1 MRIVRQL
8 LTESTLLA
16 LTGGGLGLL
25 IAKLGTAAA
34 IATMPRGMPR
44 AEEIGLDLRVL
55 LFTVLIS
62 ITAGIVFGLAPAL
75 RTRHVE
81 IAGDLKE
88 SARTVAGSR
97 NRTQSVFVVLEMAMA
112 LVLLI
117 GAGLMIRTLFVLWG
131 TNPGFDPHNV
141 MTFSVSSPS
150 SLLKEDPAGIRL
162 FFRQMHNKL
171 ASIPGVQSVSLSYGA
186 DPMNGDDE
194 LYFSFPGRP
203 RPVHV
208 ADLSMALAYI
218 VEPQYLK
225 TLHIALLR
233 GRFLS
238 DSDSEHSAAVVVI
251 DQTLAEKYFA
261 GQNPIGQYLEL
272 GADPSNSG
280 RMPNPRII
288 GVVAHV
294 NQWGLDLDTGSALR
308 TQLYISMAQIPDS
321 SLKDLLRVTV
331 HARGK
336 WGVPDFAT
344 LRHQLLTFNG
354 DLVAFDDYPMEQIV
368 LRSIASKRFS
378 MILLAVFAGLALLLA
393 SIGIYGVLSYLVGQR
408 TQEIG
413 VRIALGAGRLQV
425 LRMILADG
433 ARMALIGIG
442 IGVLAALGL
451 TRLMSGM
458 LFGVRPTD
466 MLTFALVS
474 LTVCAIALLAC
485 YVPARRA
492 MKIDPML
499 ALRNE

>member
-16 LTGGGLGLL
+16 LIGGGLGLS
-25 IAKLGTAAA
+25 IAKFGTAAA
-34 IATMPRGMPR
+34 IAATPQTMPR
-44 AEEIGLDLRVL
+44 AEGIGLDLRVL

-62 ITAGIVFGLAPAL
+62 MAAGIVFGLAPAL
-75 RTRHVE
+75 RTRHLE

-88 SARTVAGSR
+88 SMRTVVRSR
-97 NRTQSVFVVLEMAMA
+97 NRTQSLFVVLEMATA

-141 MTFSVSSPS
+141 MTFSVSSPT
-150 SLLKEDPAGIRL
+150 SLLREDPSAIRA
-162 FFRQMHNKL
+162 FFRQIHNKL
-171 ASIPGVQSVSLSYGA
+171 ASTPGVQTVSLGYGA

-194 LYFSFPGRP
+194 LYFSPHGRP
-203 RPVHV
+203 RPAHV
-208 ADLSMALAYI
+208 ADLPMALVYV
-218 VEPQYLK
+218 VEPEYLK

-251 DQTLAEKYFA
+251 DQTLAEKYFP
-261 GQNPIGQYLEL
+261 GQNPVGQYLDL
-272 GADPSNSG
+272 GTAPSNG
-280 RMPNPRII
+280 GQMPNPRII

-308 TQLYISMAQIPDS
+308 TQMYISLAQIPDS
-321 SLKDLLRVTV
+321 SLKALMRVTV
-331 HARGK
+331 HARGTS
-336 WGVPDFAT
+336 GVPDFAG
-344 LRHQLLTFNG
+344 LRQQLLKVNSE
-354 DLVAFDDYPMEQIV
+354 LVAFDDEPMEQIV
-368 LRSIASKRFS
+368 LRSIAGKRFS
-378 MILLAVFAGLALLLA
+378 MTLLAVFAGLALLLA

-413 VRIALGAGRLQV
+413 VRMALGAGRLQV
-425 LRMILADG
+425 MRMILADG
-433 ARMALIGIG
+433 ARMALAGIG
-442 IGVLAALGL
+442 SGVLAALGL
-451 TRLMSGM
+451 TRLISGM
-458 LFGVRPTD
+458 LFGVKPTD
-466 MLTFALVS
+466 MLTFTLVS
-474 LTVCAIALLAC
+474 LMVCAIAILAC

-492 MKIDPML
+492 MKIDPMS